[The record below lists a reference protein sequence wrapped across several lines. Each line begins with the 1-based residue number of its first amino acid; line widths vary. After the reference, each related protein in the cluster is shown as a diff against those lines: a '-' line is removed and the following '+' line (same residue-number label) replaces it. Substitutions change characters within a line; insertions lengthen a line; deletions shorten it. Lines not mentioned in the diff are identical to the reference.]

1 MFYIYVRFFMKKNYK
16 YFSYVFL
23 YAGSSKVMLIMNI
36 KIGIGLRSHMKGS
49 HNTQIVFQ
57 TKNVKRIFNY
67 RLNS

>member
-1 MFYIYVRFFMKKNYK
+1 MFLYICEIFYEKNYK
-16 YFSYVFL
+16 YFLYVFL

-57 TKNVKRIFNY
+57 TKKRQTNI
-67 RLNS
+67 